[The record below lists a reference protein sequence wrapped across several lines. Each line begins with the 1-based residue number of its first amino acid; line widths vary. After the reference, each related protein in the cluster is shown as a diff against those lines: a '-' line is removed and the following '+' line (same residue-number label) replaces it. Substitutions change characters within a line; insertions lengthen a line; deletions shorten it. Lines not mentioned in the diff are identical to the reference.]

1 MLWKTESSGHS
12 SSVKVSSSVPIS
24 QLGGRGSE
32 YTVPSRYCLCIPVS
46 GDRLKIRLDIR
57 EGSVIDALNGSGAG
71 EDGRADGEKGKEGTE
86 GHV

>member
-1 MLWKTESSGHS
+1 M
-12 SSVKVSSSVPIS
+12 
-24 QLGGRGSE
+24 
-32 YTVPSRYCLCIPVS
+32 S
-46 GDRLKIRLDIR
+46 GDRLEIRLNLR